1 MLYKGVRNFLHNIRD
16 SFRFSL
22 RELHKKTQ
30 GLENKAW
37 RRLDDD
43 VLIETILYAIKD
55 SDIKRPIIKT
65 TEESVNEITNSRKS
79 LARFGDG
86 EILVADGKDIGF
98 QKADAR
104 LSEKLRS
111 ILSTPQEN
119 LLVGIPHSYYYSQI
133 GKTLQNANPTVKDF
147 ALYAEPVLRKIL
159 DKYLNKEMTFS
170 QTGLTVDEK
179 VFSVF
184 RKFFEKKKLVL
195 VGCKEA
201 FQAYKFNIF
210 DSALHFDYE
219 FVPNKHCFSVYDE
232 LLARLL
238 RYEKD
243 VLMIL
248 MCGPTATVL
257 AADLAEKGF
266 QALDLGHLAKA
277 YDWYKRGVDL
287 YATSENTAEFFA
299 PDE

>member
-22 RELHKKTQ
+22 RELHKKAQ
-30 GLENKAW
+30 KLENKSL

-43 VLIETILYAIKD
+43 MLIETILYAIEN

-65 TEESVNEITNSRKS
+65 AEETVNKITNWRKS
-79 LARFGDG
+79 IARFGDG
-86 EILVADGKDIGF
+86 EILVAEGQDIGF

-111 ILSTPQEN
+111 ILSHPQEN
-119 LLVGIPHSYYYSQI
+119 LLVGIPHSYYYSHIGQI
-133 GKTLQNANPTVKDF
+133 LQNANPTVKDF
-147 ALYAEPVLRKIL
+147 NLYAVPVLRRIL
-159 DKYLNKEMTFS
+159 DKYLNKEMVFFEM
-170 QTGLTVDEK
+170 GITVDK
-179 VFSVF
+179 KLFSVF
-184 RKFFEKKKLVL
+184 RKFFENKKLVL

-201 FQAYKFNIF
+201 FQTYKFNIF
-210 DSALHFDYE
+210 DSALQLDYE

-232 LLARLL
+232 LLAKLL
-238 RYEKD
+238 RYDKD

-277 YDWYKRGVDL
+277 YDWHKRGVEL
-287 YATSENTAEFFA
+287 YATSENVTEFFA